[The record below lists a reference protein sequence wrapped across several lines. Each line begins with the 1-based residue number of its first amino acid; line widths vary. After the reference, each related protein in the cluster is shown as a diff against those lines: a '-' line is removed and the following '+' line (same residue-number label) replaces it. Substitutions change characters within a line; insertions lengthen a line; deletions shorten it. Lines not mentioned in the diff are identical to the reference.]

1 MTLTLFPFLFF
12 LSQTNSAEG
21 TYTADEGCARYY
33 QVKSGD
39 VCLKLVEDNKDLG
52 LTLDQLYC
60 LNPAID
66 DLCYNLWIGTSY
78 CVGYS
83 GEEPLNTGVSSA

>member
-1 MTLTLFPFLFF
+1 LVFA
-12 LSQTNSAEG
+12 LSISLLNSAEG
-21 TYTADEGCARYY
+21 TYTAEEGCIRYR

-39 VCLKLVEDNKDLG
+39 VCLGLVTENSDIG

-78 CVGYS
+78 CVGYG
-83 GEEPLNTGVSSA
+83 GEEPLNTGVSSAKA

>member
-1 MTLTLFPFLFF
+1 MTLT
-12 LSQTNSAEG
+12 SSHYSHNSAEG

-33 QVKSGD
+33 EIKAGD
-39 VCLKLVEDNKDLG
+39 ICLKLVEENQDLG

-66 DLCYNLWIGTSY
+66 DLCFNLWIGTSY

-83 GEEPLNTGVSSA
+83 GEEPLNTGVSSQK